1 MKAKVI
7 ALITA
12 ALAPAIALLSY
23 FYLRNEYES
32 NTLIQVIRAFV
43 IGALLV
49 FPIMVLQYALEAE
62 SLLTRDWV
70 KAFGSAAAME
80 EFFKWFLLYFAVYRF
95 VPFQT
100 RYDGIL
106 YGAAL
111 SLGFASA
118 ENIMYLM
125 ALGIDSAIGRAF
137 LPVSSHA
144 LFGVVM
150 GYYMGSAKKQGNRRH
165 LVWMLLSIIVPIA
178 LHGLYDY
185 ILLTIHE
192 NVVYI
197 IIPFMFFLWW
207 FALSRTKKADGKTA

>member
-1 MKAKVI
+1 MI

-49 FPIMVLQYALEAE
+49 FPIMVLQYAMEAE
-62 SLLTRDWV
+62 SLLTLNWV
-70 KAFGSAAAME
+70 RAFGSAAGME

-95 VPFQT
+95 VPLQT

-150 GYYMGSAKKQGNRRH
+150 GYYMGSAKKQESGRH
-165 LVWMLLSIIVPIA
+165 KLWMLLSIVVPIV

-192 NVVYI
+192 NVLYI
-197 IIPFMFFLWW
+197 IVPFMFFLWW

>member
-1 MKAKVI
+1 MI
-7 ALITA
+7 ALVTA

-23 FYLRNEYES
+23 FYLRNDYES
-32 NTLIQVIRAFV
+32 KTFTQILRAFV

-62 SLLTRDWV
+62 SV
-70 KAFGSAAAME
+70 FKAEWAHAFAGVAGLE

-95 VPFQT
+95 VSFRS
-100 RYDGIL
+100 RYDGII
-106 YGAAL
+106 YGVAL
-111 SLGFASA
+111 SLGFASV
-118 ENIMYLM
+118 ENLMYLM

-150 GYYMGSAKKQGNRRH
+150 GYYMGCAKKSRYNNSFFWISLS
-165 LVWMLLSIIVPIA
+165 LVVPII
-178 LHGLYDY
+178 LHGVYDL

-192 NVVYI
+192 NVLFI
-197 IIPFMFFLWW
+197 IVPFMFFLWW
-207 FALSRTKKADGKTA
+207 FALSRTKKANEKMA

>member
-1 MKAKVI
+1 MI
-7 ALITA
+7 ALIIA
-12 ALAPAIALLSY
+12 ALAPAISLLSY

-32 NTLIQVIRAFV
+32 NTVLQVARTFV

-62 SLLTRDWV
+62 GIFQSDWLYSFV
-70 KAFGSAAAME
+70 GAAGLE
-80 EFFKWFLLYFAVYRF
+80 EFFKWFLLYFTIYKF
-95 VPFQT
+95 VAFQT
-100 RYDGIL
+100 RYDGIV

-118 ENIMYLM
+118 ENVMYLM
-125 ALGIDSAIGRAF
+125 AAGIDYAIGRAF

-150 GYYMGSAKKQGNRRH
+150 GYYIGCAQIAVQERKTLWTMMA
-165 LVWMLLSIIVPIA
+165 LAVPLI
-178 LHGLYDY
+178 LHGIYDL

-192 NVVYI
+192 NVLVI
-197 IIPFMFFLWW
+197 IVPFMFFLWW
-207 FALSRTKKADGKTA
+207 FALSRTKKANEKMA

>member
-1 MKAKVI
+1 MI

-12 ALAPAIALLSY
+12 ALAPSIAFLSY

-32 NTLIQVIRAFV
+32 NTLIQVLRAFV

-62 SLLTRDWV
+62 SVLSADLA
-70 KAFGSAAAME
+70 KAFGSAAALE

-106 YGAAL
+106 YGVSL

-118 ENIMYLM
+118 ENLMYLM

-150 GYYMGSAKKQGNRRH
+150 GYYMGTSGKEGRGRCFFW
-165 LVWMLLSIIVPIA
+165 LLLSLLVPLL

-192 NVVYI
+192 NVLYI
-197 IIPFMFFLWW
+197 IVPFMFFLWW
-207 FALSRTKKADGKTA
+207 FALSRTKKADENTA

>member
-1 MKAKVI
+1 MI

-12 ALAPAIALLSY
+12 ALAPSVALLSY

-32 NTLIQVIRAFV
+32 STLIQVLRAFV

-62 SLLTRDWV
+62 AVFSTEWAH
-70 KAFGSAAAME
+70 AFAGVAGLE

-95 VPFQT
+95 VTFQS
-100 RYDGIL
+100 RYDGII

-118 ENIMYLM
+118 ENVLYLM

-150 GYYMGSAKKQGNRRH
+150 GYYMGCAKKTGNQNSLLWLTLS
-165 LVWMLLSIIVPIA
+165 LVLPIF
-178 LHGLYDY
+178 LHGVYDL
-185 ILLTIHE
+185 ILLTVHE
-192 NVVYI
+192 NVMFI
-197 IIPFMFFLWW
+197 IVPFMFFLWW
-207 FALSRTKKADGKTA
+207 FALSRSKKANEKIA